1 MIRVLI
7 ADDEPLARRGLEQL
21 LANHAD
27 CEIVATCRNG
37 PETVRALNSG
47 RVDVAL
53 LDIQM
58 PGLNGFDVLGLVGH
72 RPLVVFITA
81 YDEFAVRA
89 FEERALDY
97 LLKPVQQR
105 RFDEMM
111 QRVRAQLQR
120 RTGTILTVPT
130 ATGNVLLDASE
141 VDWIEAADYCAVI
154 YSRGIR
160 YLVRE
165 SLKSLEERL
174 DPAQFI
180 RVHRGA
186 IVCAGQVR
194 EVRRESVV
202 LRDGTEVPV
211 SRRRREDVSDR
222 ILNSRRDRGVQ

>member
-21 LANHAD
+21 LANHSD

-47 RVDVAL
+47 SVDVAL

-58 PGLNGFDVLGLVGH
+58 PGLNGFDVLNIVGH
-72 RPLVVFITA
+72 RPLIVFVTA

-89 FEERALDY
+89 FEARALDY

-111 QRVRAQLQR
+111 QRVRAQLER
-120 RTGTILTVPT
+120 RTGAVLSVPT
-130 ATGNVLLDASE
+130 ATGELLLDESE
-141 VDWIEAADYCAVI
+141 VDWIEAADYCAII
-154 YSRGIR
+154 YSRGKR

-165 SLKSLEERL
+165 SLKSLEQRL
-174 DPAQFI
+174 DPEHFI

-186 IVCAGQVR
+186 IVHTDRVR
-194 EVRRESVV
+194 EVRRESLV
-202 LRDGTEVPV
+202 LRDGTSVPV
-211 SRRRREDVSDR
+211 SRRRREEVLAR
-222 ILNSRRDRGVQ
+222 LRV